1 MSSHRV
7 QFYDND
13 AFLVQAV
20 VDFVRPARQAG
31 EGVLV
36 IATPERLGRLQTLLG
51 DAPAEMRRDGPDA
64 FVVLDARDTLATFM
78 VGGMPNERRFL
89 DVVGGLIRQL
99 SDHGRR
105 PVRAFGE
112 MVALLYTDGNV
123 EGAARLEALW
133 DKLAANHRLRL
144 LCAYPMSAFPDA
156 GHRRAFECICAAHS
170 HVEPME
176 ADLADLADNADNAV
190 DELHRTVAL
199 LRQRANALDT
209 ELSRRHGV
217 EQVLA
222 LQSARI
228 AALQSVQAE
237 LENLAGQDALTGLS
251 NRRIFT
257 DRLEHAVERATRT
270 GSSLALIYIDLDDFK
285 TLNDTHGHEA
295 GDQLLKQ
302 VAARLGQ
309 CVRTADTVSRW
320 GGDEFAVITED
331 SDALQAGVLLQ
342 RIVAALGEACD
353 LDGAAVDVSA
363 SVGLCLFPDD
373 AADAQA
379 LVQQADAAM
388 YRVKRARKAR
398 HAAPGAGAA
407 GAASTQGP
415 PLRGLAPDAGA
426 TTMMSVEAAAG
437 KLLLSRPHVLK
448 LVAEQ
453 RFRNV
458 LQQDSGTP
466 LIPAHEVMRVALEM
480 RDW

>member
-1 MSSHRV
+1 MSNHRV

-20 VDFVRPARQAG
+20 VDFVRPARKAG

-36 IATPERLGRLQTLLG
+36 IATPEHLGRLQTLLG

-89 DVVGGLIRQL
+89 DVVGSLVRQV
-99 SDHGRR
+99 SDHGQR

-112 MVALLYTDGNV
+112 MVALLYSDGNA

-133 DKLAANHRLRL
+133 DKLAASHHLSL

-156 GHRRAFECICAAHS
+156 GHRQAFECICAAHS
-170 HVEPME
+170 QVEPME
-176 ADLADLADNADNAV
+176 AALTNHAV
-190 DELHRTVAL
+190 DDLHRTVAL
-199 LRQRANALDT
+199 LRQRANALDA

-228 AALQSVQAE
+228 AAMQSVQAE

-285 TLNDTHGHEA
+285 TLNDSHGHEA

-331 SDALQAGVLLQ
+331 SDAQQAGVLMQ

-353 LDGAAVDVSA
+353 FDGVAVDVSA
-363 SVGLCLFPDD
+363 SVGLSLFPDD
-373 AADAQA
+373 AADAHA

-388 YRVKRARKAR
+388 YRVKRARKAGI
-398 HAAPGAGAA
+398 AAPGAKPVSGV
-407 GAASTQGP
+407 STQRP
-415 PLRGLAPDAGA
+415 PLRGRAPDAGA
-426 TTMMSVEAAAG
+426 ATMLSVEAAAG
-437 KLLLSRPHVLK
+437 KMLLSRPHVLK

-453 RFRNV
+453 RFKNV
-458 LQQDSGTP
+458 QRQDSGTP

-480 RDW
+480 RDC